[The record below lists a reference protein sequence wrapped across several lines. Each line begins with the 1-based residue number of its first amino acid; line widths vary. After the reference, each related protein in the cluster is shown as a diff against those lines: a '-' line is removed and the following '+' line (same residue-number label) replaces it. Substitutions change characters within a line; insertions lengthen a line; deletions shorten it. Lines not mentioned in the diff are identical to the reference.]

1 MTNCQSCGAE
11 KHDQDRFCS
20 VCGVPNTTSV
30 GDLVDTRRFNPQA
43 TYGPQSPF
51 NATAQRTSGELN
63 NPFYVPPAG
72 AYPAPQTSNAVYQTA
87 SLRKSFF
94 RRKALWLTLLWLVS
108 LVAVF
113 GIGIGAREMRA
124 RRNRDFVEA
133 PRNRVFRDDAQNALG
148 FQPGNLRDADYPVE
162 IKGLFVDS
170 LVNNESPAALAG
182 IQAGDVLIELNG
194 QVVRNNGELSKVLDQ
209 LKPQTEVPVKV
220 HREGEEVALRIKIA
234 DRAFKPLQPSV
245 DTRDQGYLGVNNTTR
260 RCCIPGTQKWGVE
273 IQGVSENGPAD
284 LAGIRAGD
292 LITEFNGV
300 AVRTT
305 GEFNRLIRAAKPR
318 SKVTV
323 TFYRG
328 NVQQKVELTLGYRT

>member
-11 KHDQDRFCS
+11 KQEQDRFCS
-20 VCGVPNTTSV
+20 ACGTPNPTSV

-51 NATAQRTSGELN
+51 AATAQRVSGELT

-72 AYPAPQTSNAVYQTA
+72 AYPAPQNSNSVYQTA

-94 RRKALWLTLLWLVS
+94 RKKALWLTLLWMVS

-113 GIGIGAREMRA
+113 GVGIAARENWS
-124 RRNRDFVEA
+124 RRNRNNVEA

-148 FQPGNLRDADYPVE
+148 FQPGSLRDADYPAE

-170 LVNNESPAALAG
+170 LISDESPAALAK
-182 IQAGDVLIELNG
+182 IQAGDVVTELNG
-194 QVVRNNGELSKVLDQ
+194 QVVRNNGELSKILDS

-220 HREGEEVALRIKIA
+220 YREGEEVALRIKVA
-234 DRAFKPLQPSV
+234 DRTFPPLQPRV
-245 DTRDQGYLGVNNTTR
+245 ETRDQGYLGVNSTTR

-273 IQGVSENGPAD
+273 VQGVGENGPAD
-284 LAGIRAGD
+284 LAGLRAGD

-328 NVQQKVELTLGYRT
+328 NVLQKVELTLGYRT

>member
-1 MTNCQSCGAE
+1 MMNCQSCGAE
-11 KHDQDRFCS
+11 KHEHDRFCS

-51 NATAQRTSGELN
+51 GATAQRTSGELN
-63 NPFYVPPAG
+63 PPFYVPPAS
-72 AYPAPQTSNAVYQTA
+72 AYPAPQTSNSVYQTA
-87 SLRKSFF
+87 SLRKNFF

-108 LVAVF
+108 LIAVF

-124 RRNRDFVEA
+124 RRNRDVVEA

-148 FQPGNLRDADYPVE
+148 FQPGSLRDADYPAE

-170 LVNNESPAALAG
+170 LNNKESPAALAG
-182 IQAGDVLIELNG
+182 IQAGDVVTELNG
-194 QVVRNNGELSKVLDQ
+194 QPIRNNGELSKVLDQ
-209 LKPQTEVPVKV
+209 LKPLTEVPVKV
-220 HREGEEVALRIKIA
+220 YREGEEIALRIKIA

-245 DTRDQGYLGVNNTTR
+245 EPREQGYLGVNNTTR

-292 LITEFNGV
+292 LIIEFDGA
-300 AVRTT
+300 AVRTA
-305 GEFNRLIRAAKPR
+305 GEFNRLIRAATPR
-318 SKVTV
+318 SKVIV
-323 TFYRG
+323 ILYRG
-328 NVQQKVELTLGYRT
+328 SELKKIELTLGYRT